1 MGRPYIVIPSVGQ
14 EMDAASEE
22 SDRSQL
28 NDRILRRLCHALYS
42 LNQGLI
48 CWSFCNIETMKETAF
63 HHYYVL
69 QPSDNGLMLLRRLA
83 GAEEILPLPDV
94 NLSDSSAD
102 EEIDN
107 SIQLFLREVELKDYN
122 PVQHSSGFHDKI
134 NQLVQDSLQA
144 GLVTSGGAATAESDS
159 TAPETSA
166 VSMQCNKASGIDA
179 PQGGNFPPSQVD
191 EAEKGISRLTQ
202 EWEQLIVSNVPRID
216 PLPLEPKLEKP
227 NTSPLASQRPL
238 DTRTSKILERLGNP
252 KQMKSNATSPTVV
265 NGIAST
271 SDEKTENRPCRL
283 TDTADQGLV
292 TTSQLMKPNFQ
303 RLKRKFR

>member
-1 MGRPYIVIPSVGQ
+1 
-14 EMDAASEE
+14 
-22 SDRSQL
+22 
-28 NDRILRRLCHALYS
+28 
-42 LNQGLI
+42 
-48 CWSFCNIETMKETAF
+48 
-63 HHYYVL
+63 
-69 QPSDNGLMLLRRLA
+69 
-83 GAEEILPLPDV
+83 
-94 NLSDSSAD
+94 
-102 EEIDN
+102 
-107 SIQLFLREVELKDYN
+107 
-122 PVQHSSGFHDKI
+122 
-134 NQLVQDSLQA
+134 
-144 GLVTSGGAATAESDS
+144 
-159 TAPETSA
+159 
-166 VSMQCNKASGIDA
+166 MQCNKASGIDA

-202 EWEQLIVSNVPRID
+202 EWEQLIVSNVPGID